1 MFGGEGLVCTNP
13 DFYDRNKARWHC
25 RVIPNSVD
33 CDRFRPG
40 ASQREQFGL
49 PFDRPIVL
57 MISALSPS
65 KRVDVGIEAVSRL
78 PDAHLVVAGDGP
90 LRQTVDELAA
100 RRLPGRFTRLSLSPA
115 QMPAL
120 YRSADVFLH
129 LSKEEA
135 FGNVF
140 EAMACG
146 LPIVA
151 HDTPP
156 LQWIVG
162 GREYLV
168 DAGDP
173 MNVARSLELAK
184 RASESERQTRV
195 ENAAR
200 FSWSRI
206 GKRYREFLTEVVARA
221 R

>member
-1 MFGGEGLVCTNP
+1 
-13 DFYDRNKARWHC
+13 
-25 RVIPNSVD
+25 
-33 CDRFRPG
+33 
-40 ASQREQFGL
+40 
-49 PFDRPIVL
+49 

-195 ENAAR
+195 EDAAR

-206 GKRYREFLTEVVARA
+206 GKLHREFLTEVVARA